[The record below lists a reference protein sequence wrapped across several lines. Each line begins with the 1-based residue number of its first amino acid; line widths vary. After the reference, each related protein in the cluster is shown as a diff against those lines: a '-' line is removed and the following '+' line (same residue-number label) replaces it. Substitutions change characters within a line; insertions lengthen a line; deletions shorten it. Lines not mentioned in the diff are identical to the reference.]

1 MTGKG
6 LWKKYKHIS
15 ILKGIVRKRLTSH
28 SSSLLLRQALFELVR
43 LGDVE
48 EVDILL
54 LQFQLLIFSLP
65 NRLGIF
71 RQAEEAETL
80 STLLLNLRGGD
91 RSGSRKERG
100 TESDDSEGLKSAE
113 ELHLEDRR

>member
-1 MTGKG
+1 M
-6 LWKKYKHIS
+6 
-15 ILKGIVRKRLTSH
+15 LKGIVRKRLTSH